1 MLYSYHKRNEEKNKR
16 KLELLEHEK
25 EKEIYQAK
33 IEFFT
38 HVAHEIRTPLTLII
52 GPLAKIIQH
61 AAEVPAIKNSLQ
73 IMQRN
78 ADRMMELTSQL
89 LDFRKTEINGYHLNF
104 TQTDIAE
111 LLRDNFARF
120 KPTAEQNN
128 LHFEMHSPPAFLAYA
143 DVEALKKILS
153 NLLNNAIKYANSK
166 VYLQLVPPME
176 NDEQYTITV
185 KSDGYLIPA
194 DMKEKIF
201 ETFFRLKET
210 EKVSGTG
217 IGLALSRSLATLHK
231 GSLEL
236 KAPEGNLN
244 VFTLTLPVHPNNLNT
259 PLKTTQK

>member
-1 MLYSYHKRNEEKNKR
+1 
-16 KLELLEHEK
+16 
-25 EKEIYQAK
+25 
-33 IEFFT
+33 
-38 HVAHEIRTPLTLII
+38 
-52 GPLAKIIQH
+52 
-61 AAEVPAIKNSLQ
+61 
-73 IMQRN
+73 
-78 ADRMMELTSQL
+78 
-89 LDFRKTEINGYHLNF
+89 
-104 TQTDIAE
+104 
-111 LLRDNFARF
+111 
-120 KPTAEQNN
+120 
-128 LHFEMHSPPAFLAYA
+128 
-143 DVEALKKILS
+143 
-153 NLLNNAIKYANSK
+153 
-166 VYLQLVPPME
+166 ME

-244 VFTLTLPVHPNNLNT
+244 VFALTLPVHPNNLNT